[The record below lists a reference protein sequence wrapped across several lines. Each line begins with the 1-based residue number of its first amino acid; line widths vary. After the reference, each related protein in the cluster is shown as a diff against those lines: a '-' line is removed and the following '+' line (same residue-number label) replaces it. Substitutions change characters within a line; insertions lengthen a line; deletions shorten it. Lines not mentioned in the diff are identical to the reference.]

1 MFTAKGNA
9 LEYRREGE
17 TLRIEPWGS
26 DALRVRA
33 VMGREFSGR
42 DWALLPP
49 EAAQSTVRIDEQSA
63 SVICGGLTAR
73 IDAGGRL
80 TFFNAEGEVLLQ
92 EAWRRSIDTP
102 SLALKIPGREW
113 KSRGG
118 GRYRLTVRFYSQEEK
133 LFGMGQY
140 QMSYLNLKGC
150 MLELA
155 QRNSQASVPF
165 LLSSRGYGF
174 LWNNPAVGKAAFGVN
189 GTEWTADSTR
199 ELDYWICTGDTPA
212 AIEEQ
217 YAAATGKAPMMPEYA
232 MGFWQSK
239 LRYRTQEELLEV
251 ARRYAELGLP
261 PGVLVIDFFHWPHQG
276 DFRFDEK
283 DWPDPE
289 GMCAA
294 LRKMGIEPMVSVWP
308 TVSPRSERYA
318 EMAERGLLARVRQG
332 APVMM
337 DFGGPTCFIDVTN
350 PETREYVWKALKEG
364 YRDKGI
370 RLFWLDEAEPEF
382 MTYDFDLYEY
392 ILGPVEEVG
401 NIYPQLYA
409 RMVCDGLQEEGEKQP
424 LSLVRCAWA
433 GSQRYGALVWSGD
446 IDSSWD
452 SLNRQLR
459 AGLNMAI
466 AGIPWWTTD
475 IGGFHGA
482 KGEDPAFRLLLVRWL
497 EYGCFCPVFRL
508 HGQREPLEGFQ
519 GDTVGTGGPNEIWS
533 FGPEIFAL
541 FQKYIRLRLLLRS
554 YIMEQMRLAHE
565 KGTPVMRPLFY
576 DFPEDPAA
584 WEVDDAY
591 MFGHDLLVAPVLED
605 NVVSRKVYLP
615 AGSVWTDLWSGG
627 RTDGGRTIEVQAP
640 TEIIPVFYRGE
651 NPPEA
656 IAAAFSSEVE

>member
-140 QMSYLNLKGC
+140 QMPYLNLKGC

-401 NIYPQLYA
+401 NIYPQFYA

-482 KGEDPAFRLLLVRWL
+482 KGEDPAFRRLLVRWL

-508 HGQREPLEGFQ
+508 HRQREPLEGFQ

>member
-49 EAAQSTVRIDEQSA
+49 EAAQSTVRIDEQGA

-73 IDAGGRL
+73 IDDGGRL
-80 TFFNAEGEVLLQ
+80 TFFNAGGEVLLQ
-92 EAWRRSIDTP
+92 EAWRRSVDTP

-118 GRYRLTVRFYSQEEK
+118 GRYRLTVRFHSQEEK

-140 QMSYLNLKGC
+140 QMPYLNLKGC

-239 LRYRTQEELLEV
+239 LRYRTQEELLAV
-251 ARRYAELGLP
+251 ARRYAALGLP

-283 DWPDPE
+283 DWPDTK

-294 LRKMGIEPMVSVWP
+294 LREMGIEPMVSVWP

-332 APVMM
+332 APMMM
-337 DFGGPTCFIDVTN
+337 DFGGSTCFIDVTN

-364 YRDKGI
+364 YRDNGI

-392 ILGPVEEVG
+392 TLGPVEEVG

-482 KGEDPAFRLLLVRWL
+482 NGEDPAFRRLLVRWL

-519 GDTVGTGGPNEIWS
+519 GDAVGTGGPNEIWS

-554 YIMEQMRLAHE
+554 YITEQMRLAHE

-576 DFPEDPAA
+576 DFPGDPAA
-584 WEVDDAY
+584 WDVDDAY

-627 RTDGGRTIEVQAP
+627 QTDGGRTIEVQAP
-640 TEIIPVFYRGE
+640 PEIIPVFYRGE